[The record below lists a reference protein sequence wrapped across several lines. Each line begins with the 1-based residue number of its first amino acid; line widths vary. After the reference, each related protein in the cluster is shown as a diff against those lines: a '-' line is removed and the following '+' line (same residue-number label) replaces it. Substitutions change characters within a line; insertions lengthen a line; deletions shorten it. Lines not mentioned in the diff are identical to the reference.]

1 MDKERDEHIA
11 ALARVVLY
19 DHEIG
24 GSSNA
29 PEKLAEQVGLPRPAT
44 DAGEVELA
52 YAVQVLQQI
61 RRAQAAGD
69 QWSNSSRAAAPS
81 PTMVGSKPSRRRW
94 CASGSVRAG
103 SSSTMST
110 RFNESRPS
118 WA

>member
-24 GSSNA
+24 GGSNA

-69 QWSNSSRAAAPS
+69 LPDVSGFGELHDHIDANVGWGDVIDGLEHDQWAAV
-81 PTMVGSKPSRRRW
+81 TDIVHGLLK
-94 CASGSVRAG
+94 SGALR
-103 SSSTMST
+103 
-110 RFNESRPS
+110 
-118 WA
+118 